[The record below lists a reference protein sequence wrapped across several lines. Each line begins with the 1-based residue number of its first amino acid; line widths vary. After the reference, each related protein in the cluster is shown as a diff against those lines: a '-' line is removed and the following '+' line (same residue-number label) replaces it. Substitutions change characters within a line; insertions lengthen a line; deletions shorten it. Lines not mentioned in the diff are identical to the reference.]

1 MDRASRLGSG
11 AMALVAA
18 LGLGISEALGF
29 GYTHTNV
36 ASYPKP

>member
-1 MDRASRLGSG
+1 MDRTSRLGSG

-29 GYTHTNV
+29 DYTHTKVSSN
-36 ASYPKP
+36 PKP